1 MVGKSY
7 LWENLFISKPTFYII
22 FSIFYL
28 LNVGCVSADAETK
41 LLIKYEKSLL
51 SADIQGANLSD
62 VVKELNNKTGVEFNY
77 RSLPDQTIYLSFTN
91 LSLKNGI
98 KQTIPYG
105 TIFVSDQTASGN
117 ETIKSVYILTSLGL
131 AQDNFQQVQSPMNNS
146 PIPFIATTPQK
157 GIEYLAW
164 QAIDAAMAYQ
174 WLLKLQEEDP
184 EKRLEAIG
192 KLGKLG
198 SNFFSVKGLYL
209 ALNDKDN
216 KIRKAASEN
225 LKRLDENNVFKSLT
239 EELQQNKP
247 IIQKHALDVI
257 KLQKG
262 TKWEVLLH
270 KAIESNQIHSSL
282 RETAEEVLLKL
293 QTKSSRN

>member
-28 LNVGCVSADAETK
+28 LNVGYASADAETK
-41 LLIKYEKSLL
+41 LFINYEKFLL
-51 SADIQGANLSD
+51 SVDIQGANLSD
-62 VVKELNNKTGVEFNY
+62 VIKELNNKTGVEFNY
-77 RSLPDQTIYLSFTN
+77 RSLPDQTIYLSFTS

-105 TIFVSDQTASGN
+105 TIFVSDQNASGK
-117 ETIKSVYILTSLGL
+117 ETIKSVYILTSLAL
-131 AQDNFQQVQSPMNNS
+131 TQEKLQVQPEVKNF
-146 PIPFIATTPQK
+146 PIPSKANTPRK

-164 QAIDAAMAYQ
+164 QAKDAAMAYQ
-174 WLLKLQEEDP
+174 WLIKLQEEDP
-184 EKRLEAIG
+184 EKRLEAVT

-209 ALNDKDN
+209 ALNDQN
-216 KIRKAASEN
+216 NRVSQAASES
-225 LKRLDENNVFKSLT
+225 LKRLDENNIFKSLT
-239 EELQQNKP
+239 EELQQDKP
-247 IIQKHALDVI
+247 IIQKHALGVI

-262 TKWEVLLH
+262 AKWEVLLRQ
-270 KAIESNQIHSSL
+270 AIESNQIHTSL
-282 RETAEEVLLKL
+282 RETAKEVLLKL
-293 QTKSSRN
+293 QAKSIRN

>member
-7 LWENLFISKPTFYII
+7 LWGNLFISKPILCII
-22 FSIFYL
+22 SCLFLL
-28 LNVGCVSADAETK
+28 LNVGYVGADPEAK
-41 LLIKYEKSLL
+41 LFIKYEKPLL
-51 SADIQGANLSD
+51 SANIQGAKLSD
-62 VVKELNNKTGVEFNY
+62 VIRELKNKTGVDFNY
-77 RSLPDQTIYLSFTN
+77 RSLPDQIIYLSFAN

-105 TIFVSDQTASGN
+105 TIFVSDQNSSGE

-131 AQDNFQQVQSPMNNS
+131 TQNKLQPVIST
-146 PIPFIATTPQK
+146 PIPSLETTPQK

-164 QAIDAAMAYQ
+164 QAKDAALAYQ
-174 WLLKLQEEDP
+174 WLLQLQEEDP
-184 EKRLEAIG
+184 DKRLAAII

-216 KIRKAASEN
+216 RVRKTASEG
-225 LKRLDENNVFKSLT
+225 LKRLDEQNIFRSLT
-239 EELQQNKP
+239 EELQQTEP
-247 IIQKHALDVI
+247 IIQKHALEVI

-262 TKWEVLLH
+262 KKWELLLRQS
-270 KAIESNQIHSSL
+270 IESNQIDTSL
-282 RETAEEVLLKL
+282 RKKAEEILLEL
-293 QTKSSRN
+293 QAKSRRN

>member
-1 MVGKSY
+1 MQ
-7 LWENLFISKPTFYII
+7 
-22 FSIFYL
+22 
-28 LNVGCVSADAETK
+28 D
-41 LLIKYEKSLL
+41 
-51 SADIQGANLSD
+51 
-62 VVKELNNKTGVEFNY
+62 
-77 RSLPDQTIYLSFTN
+77 
-91 LSLKNGI
+91 GI
-98 KQTIPYG
+98 L
-105 TIFVSDQTASGN
+105 DSGN

-131 AQDNFQQVQSPMNNS
+131 TQDNLQQVQSSVNNS
-146 PIPFIATTPQK
+146 PMPFIATTPQK

-164 QAIDAAMAYQ
+164 QAKDAAMAYQ

-184 EKRLEAIG
+184 EKRLEAIE

-209 ALNDKDN
+209 ALNDTDN
-216 KIRKAASEN
+216 RIRKAATEN

-262 TKWEVLLH
+262 TKWEVLLRQ
-270 KAIESNQIHSSL
+270 AIESNQIDTSL
-282 RETAEEVLLKL
+282 RKIAEEVLLKL